1 MDREKTSNPS
11 GRKRR
16 TVTLRD
22 IGLATGYSANTVSRS
37 LADKPDIAPETK
49 EKIRKAAEQMGYIVN
64 ASASF
69 LRSGVSRIISI
80 IVGDISNP
88 HFSVMVKEMQ
98 TLLQKK
104 GYTCVIFNTEEKP
117 ALEKQAI
124 ITSLSQNVDGIL
136 ICPCPN
142 GEENIA
148 FLRSHHTPF
157 VLVGRRFFTQ
167 DTSYVICDDEGGGY
181 LATRYL
187 LTMGH
192 RDILFLNG
200 PGGISS
206 SAERLLGYQRALEEA
221 NVPYRSALVRTVPI
235 ISGKME
241 EKILQALEDGISYTA
256 ILAFSDLVA
265 WQMICLIC
273 RRGQSI
279 PKDYSVIGFDNI
291 KTMYPLRL
299 TSVSSSKTTMAR
311 RAVELLLGKLERR
324 SEEEK
329 HFVLETR
336 IVEGDTVSRRG

>member
-1 MDREKTSNPS
+1 MDREKTSNSS

-124 ITSLSQNVDGIL
+124 VTSLSQNVDGIL

-157 VLVGRRFFTQ
+157 VLVGRRF
-167 DTSYVICDDEGGGY
+167 
-181 LATRYL
+181 
-187 LTMGH
+187 
-192 RDILFLNG
+192 
-200 PGGISS
+200 
-206 SAERLLGYQRALEEA
+206 
-221 NVPYRSALVRTVPI
+221 
-235 ISGKME
+235 
-241 EKILQALEDGISYTA
+241 
-256 ILAFSDLVA
+256 
-265 WQMICLIC
+265 
-273 RRGQSI
+273 
-279 PKDYSVIGFDNI
+279 
-291 KTMYPLRL
+291 
-299 TSVSSSKTTMAR
+299 
-311 RAVELLLGKLERR
+311 
-324 SEEEK
+324 
-329 HFVLETR
+329 
-336 IVEGDTVSRRG
+336 SRRIPAM